1 MNTNATSL
9 NNKNCPF
16 SAADNE
22 SQTNKFIECLE
33 DCFLFQ
39 CVCEPTFQIANYKST
54 NILDLIITNDKNK
67 IVSITHSA
75 PLGNVKQGHHLL
87 KCCYL
92 INDYK
97 FSTENKKSIRLY
109 QKGNYELFSCHFNNV
124 DWENGFKSKS
134 INEMYDLF
142 LYHYNYAT
150 NLFIP
155 RIDYQNRR
163 NRNKWIT
170 PELKHKIRTKNNI
183 WLANKRNGWNEES
196 TKIHTLASKLKSN
209 PKLLYKYINEKKS
222 VKTHIRALEIDNG
235 EIINDQFAIA
245 TELNKYFHSVYVN
258 DNCTNIIEFQYI
270 TSNLLLNTVLITQN
284 DVQTRLQAL
293 DKSKSVSF
301 DFVHPY
307 VLKECSSSISYP
319 LYLIFKKSMETGT
332 LPDMWKKANVMPL
345 FKKGSKLKASN
356 YRPVSLTSI
365 PCKVLERIIADCIM
379 QHLIKNNLLSKKQHG
394 FMKSKSCTTNLLEYL
409 DILTDAFHNRTPVDA
424 LYTDFKKAFD
434 SVSHKKLLSKLL
446 TFGISANRKQRVVLG
461 KSVTDWVDVLSGVPQ
476 GFVLGPLF
484 FLVFINDLPENFIN
498 ECRLYADD
506 NKIIAPIS
514 SQNDSQLFQNDMNKL
529 DKWSTKWKLGLN
541 LEKCKIMH
549 FGSNNNEYSYFMN
562 DNNTLMEIEK
572 SKLEKDIGVDIS
584 TWSPY
589 YTKDINELE
598 KVQRRATKMIPELR
612 HLEYKQRLEILGL
625 TTLETRRL
633 RVVQKEIRVWM
644 NFNNMFNENYDAER
658 VVRQDEVLHLQ
669 NNVNA
674 LRRAE
679 NNHQRNERNR
689 LRRDEVNRQQNV
701 RRAVIRAEANLNLN
715 LERLVRRV
723 ENNHRRNERNRLNR
737 DVVNYLQNERN
748 RFNHDIVNRHQNE
761 RNAARSNAIP
771 DWSYVDRNV
780 NDNFLKHIR
789 NYNACLCFAYFKADV
804 VQPINHGPPCFKIF
818 GQIYHCVG
826 NLRPDQDIPPK
837 FSQLYIYDPLAAV
850 NFRMQQRG
858 NDLCLRDLMFQLQT
872 IITEQSPFALAFKNM
887 AEVED
892 EEIRQAALEG
902 RSASVVKM
910 SLLEG
915 GDRRRYILPSHDEVA
930 VVFVGEDGAP
940 PASREVI
947 IYPRGRLLKI
957 VSSMSA
963 NLDPMVYPLFFPRG
977 DAGWHNQLVHNPERA
992 TLLLHY

>member
-92 INDYK
+92 MNDSK

-196 TKIHTLASKLKSN
+196 TKIQYNKLKIRIKNDIKNNIKQFESTLASKLKSN

-258 DNCTNIIEFQYI
+258 DNCTNIIEFHNI
-270 TSNLLLNTVLITQN
+270 PSNLLLNTVLITQN

-379 QHLIKNNLLSKKQHG
+379 QHLIKNNLLSKKKHG

-424 LYTDFKKAFD
+424 LHTDFKKAFD

-446 TFGISANRKQRVVLG
+446 NFGISGKLLTWIICFLANRKQRVVLG
-461 KSVTDWVDVLSGVPQ
+461 KNVTDWVDVLSGVPQ
-476 GFVLGPLF
+476 GSVLGPLL

-541 LEKCKIMH
+541 FEKCKIMHFGSNNNEYSYFMNDNNTLMEIEKSKLEKDIGVENATDWVDVLSGVPQGSVLGPLLFLVFINDLPENFINECRLYADDNKIIAPISSQNDSQLFQNDMNKLDKWSTKWKLGLNFEKCKIMH

-572 SKLEKDIGVDIS
+572 SKLEKDIGVDIPS
-584 TWSPY
+584 DLKWAKQVKYAASKANSILSLLSNTFKYKDKDLIKTLYCTYVRPNLEFSIQAWSPY

-598 KVQRRATKMIPELR
+598 KVQ
-612 HLEYKQRLEILGL
+612 
-625 TTLETRRL
+625 
-633 RVVQKEIRVWM
+633 
-644 NFNNMFNENYDAER
+644 
-658 VVRQDEVLHLQ
+658 
-669 NNVNA
+669 
-674 LRRAE
+674 
-679 NNHQRNERNR
+679 
-689 LRRDEVNRQQNV
+689 
-701 RRAVIRAEANLNLN
+701 
-715 LERLVRRV
+715 
-723 ENNHRRNERNRLNR
+723 
-737 DVVNYLQNERN
+737 
-748 RFNHDIVNRHQNE
+748 
-761 RNAARSNAIP
+761 
-771 DWSYVDRNV
+771 
-780 NDNFLKHIR
+780 
-789 NYNACLCFAYFKADV
+789 
-804 VQPINHGPPCFKIF
+804 
-818 GQIYHCVG
+818 
-826 NLRPDQDIPPK
+826 
-837 FSQLYIYDPLAAV
+837 
-850 NFRMQQRG
+850 
-858 NDLCLRDLMFQLQT
+858 
-872 IITEQSPFALAFKNM
+872 
-887 AEVED
+887 
-892 EEIRQAALEG
+892 
-902 RSASVVKM
+902 
-910 SLLEG
+910 
-915 GDRRRYILPSHDEVA
+915 
-930 VVFVGEDGAP
+930 
-940 PASREVI
+940 
-947 IYPRGRLLKI
+947 
-957 VSSMSA
+957 
-963 NLDPMVYPLFFPRG
+963 
-977 DAGWHNQLVHNPERA
+977 
-992 TLLLHY
+992 